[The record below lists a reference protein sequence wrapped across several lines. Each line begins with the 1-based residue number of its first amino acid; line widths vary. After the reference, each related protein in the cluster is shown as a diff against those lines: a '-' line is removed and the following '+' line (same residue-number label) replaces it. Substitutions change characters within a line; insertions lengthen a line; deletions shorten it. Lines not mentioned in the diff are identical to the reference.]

1 MQIQIHLSP
10 LLSPVNVLDEF
21 CHGLCVGLRFKL
33 ETLKMEQIII
43 HYFLFWT
50 FTFVTRNCL
59 ISL

>member
-1 MQIQIHLSP
+1 MHLSP

-21 CHGLCVGLRFKL
+21 GHGFSVCLRLKL
-33 ETLKMEQIII
+33 ETLEMEPII
-43 HYFLFWT
+43 HCFLFWT